1 MNPVLHLDLPDWL
14 PDLLRQHQHCRDD
27 EDKVRLAIELAHENV
42 HRHSGGPFGAVIFD
56 QDDRVVAAGVNR
68 VVPMN
73 CSTAHAEM
81 MAFMF
86 AQRQLGRF
94 RLNSDGNRYTLAT
107 SAQPCA
113 MCFGGS
119 LWAGIDRLLIG
130 ARGSDVEEL
139 SDFDEGPLPEDWV
152 GELRRRRIE
161 VVADILR
168 DQARGVFERYR
179 DSAGVHY

>member
-1 MNPVLHLDLPDWL
+1 MNTAIHIDLPDWL
-14 PDLLRQHQHCRDD
+14 PEALRTRQHCISD
-27 EDKVRLAIELAHENV
+27 EDKIRLAIDLANSNV
-42 HRHSGGPFGAVIFD
+42 DRRSGGPFGAVIFD

-73 CSTAHAEM
+73 CSAAHAEM

-94 RLNSDGNRYTLAT
+94 RLNADGRRYTLAT

-113 MCFGGS
+113 MCYGGS

-139 SDFDEGPLPEDWV
+139 SEFDEGPLPEDWI
-152 GELRRRRIE
+152 GELQQRHIE
-161 VVADILR
+161 VVTDLLR
-168 DQARGVFERYR
+168 DQARDVFLRYR
-179 DSAGVHY
+179 KHAGTTY